1 MSVWDASPA
10 FTDFG
15 NTFKE
20 KESFELGMQTPQT
33 SLEIEI
39 ISLIFLI
46 KEAQFIGKLEE
57 NLNILLLM
65 VVKPTACA

>member
-1 MSVWDASPA
+1 MWDVSPA
-10 FTDFG
+10 FMDFG

-39 ISLIFLI
+39 ISLIFLN
-46 KEAQFIGKLEE
+46 KEAQLIGKLEE
-57 NLNILLLM
+57 N
-65 VVKPTACA
+65 

>member
-1 MSVWDASPA
+1 ME
-10 FTDFG
+10 FG

-39 ISLIFLI
+39 ISLFFQN
-46 KEAQFIGKLEE
+46 KEDQPIGKLEE
-57 NLNILLLM
+57 N
-65 VVKPTACA
+65 